1 MNNVINKFKKH
12 NTQLVSYDYNTKI
25 YIDFRIIEKAKYKP
39 SSSYLLL
46 SNKIDRLFKR
56 VRELSKN

>member
-25 YIDFRIIEKAKYKP
+25 YIDFRIIEKAKHEP